1 MSVKYDLVESPEG
14 FHADHW
20 AVKVLEGSCEGL
32 TFQYDTVSFHERE
45 EDGQAVLDYNTIT
58 IDNPTDVDLTSDE
71 AIGIMGDI
79 LVDIIEQQLRESVDN
94 AGTTDTET
102 PTE

>member
-1 MSVKYDLVESPEG
+1 MAVKYDLVEAPDG

-32 TFQYDTVSFHERE
+32 TFQYDTITFNER

-58 IDNPTDVDLTSDE
+58 IDNPTDVDLTSEE
-71 AIGIMGDI
+71 AIGIMGDV

-94 AGTTDTET
+94 AGKTDTEALA
-102 PTE
+102 E